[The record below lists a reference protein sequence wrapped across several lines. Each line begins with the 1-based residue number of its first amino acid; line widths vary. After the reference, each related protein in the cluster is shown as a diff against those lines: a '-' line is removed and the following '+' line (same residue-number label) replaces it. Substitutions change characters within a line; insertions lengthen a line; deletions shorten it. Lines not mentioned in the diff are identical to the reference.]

1 MFDFLIKNWISIA
14 TVVSLIAGVLY
25 LSQELWHSKKKIK
38 KIIRKRQEAKRTIL
52 IDPELPE
59 GQVALNSA
67 FYVERP
73 PIEADCFSAVLK
85 PDALIR
91 VKAPRQMGKTSLMA
105 RILDHAK
112 KHEHR
117 TVFLSFQEADSEV
130 FKNLDSFL
138 RWFCASIAMQLNLE
152 DKIEERWQ
160 GVQGSKMKCS
170 NYFRNYLLSDVTTPL
185 TLGLDEVDQVFK
197 YPTIMQDF
205 FGLLRAWH
213 ERGKNDETWKKLRL
227 IIVHSQEVY
236 VPLDINQSPFNV
248 GLPIELPELTEKQA
262 MDLAKRH
269 QLDWSKAELEKL
281 LTLVGGHPHL
291 LRVAFHHIA
300 QGRVTLEALIET
312 APTDEGL
319 YFEHLHRHL
328 LNLQEAE
335 LKDVMLQIVAA
346 DNPIE
351 GVDSAKAFKLR
362 SMGLI
367 KFKKNAVL
375 PSCGLYRQ
383 YFHAQL

>member
-1 MFDFLIKNWISIA
+1 MVDFIINNWISIA
-14 TVVSLIAGVLY
+14 TAVSLIAGVLY
-25 LSQELWHSKKKIK
+25 LLQELWHSKKKLQEFFDGRK
-38 KIIRKRQEAKRTIL
+38 KPTIL
-52 IDPELPE
+52 IDSELPE
-59 GQVALNSA
+59 GQVALDSL

-73 PIEADCFSAVLK
+73 PIEEDCFKAVLK
-85 PDALIR
+85 FDALIR

-117 TVFLSFQEADSEV
+117 TVFLSFQEADSDV
-130 FKNLDSFL
+130 FVNLDSFL

-152 DKIEERWQ
+152 DKIEEKWKKLL
-160 GVQGSKMKCS
+160 GSKNNCS
-170 NYFRNYLLSDVTTPL
+170 NYFRDYLLSDVSTPL
-185 TLGLDEVDQVFK
+185 TLGLDEIDQVFK

-248 GLPIELPELTEKQA
+248 GLPINLPELTEAQA
-262 MDLAKRH
+262 MDLATRH
-269 QLDWSKAELEKL
+269 QLSWSKETLEKL
-281 LTLVGGHPHL
+281 MTLVGGHPYL
-291 LRVAFHHIA
+291 LRVAFHHIS
-300 QGRVTLEALIET
+300 QGRITLDELIET

-328 LNLQEAE
+328 LNLEEAN
-335 LKDVMLQIVAA
+335 LKEVMQQIVTA

-362 SMGLI
+362 SMGLV
-367 KFKKNAVL
+367 KFKKNSVS
-375 PSCGLYRQ
+375 PSCHLYRQ
-383 YFHAQL
+383 YFHAKL